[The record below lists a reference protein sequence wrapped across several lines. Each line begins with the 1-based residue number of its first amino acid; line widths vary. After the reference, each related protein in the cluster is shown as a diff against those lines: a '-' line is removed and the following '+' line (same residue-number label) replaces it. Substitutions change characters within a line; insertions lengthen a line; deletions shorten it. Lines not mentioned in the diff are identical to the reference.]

1 MLSGVSIYLLEPTN
15 KIMYYKLHITKE
27 NLKKQQKTLIKYV
40 FL

>member
-1 MLSGVSIYLLEPTN
+1 
-15 KIMYYKLHITKE
+15 MYYKLHITKE